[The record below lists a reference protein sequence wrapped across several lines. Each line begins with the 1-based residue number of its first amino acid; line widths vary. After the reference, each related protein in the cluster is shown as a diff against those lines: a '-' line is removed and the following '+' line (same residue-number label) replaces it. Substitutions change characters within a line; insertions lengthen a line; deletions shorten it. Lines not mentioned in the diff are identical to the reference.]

1 MNGRWKL
8 HHRRREALNA
18 YLMLSPWLIGI
29 LVFVAGPMIASFV
42 ISFMDWPL
50 FMPPVWVGFENFS
63 LLFKDP
69 LFYTSLYNTAIYT
82 LVGVPLQITT
92 ALIMAFLL
100 NQRVKGLAI
109 FRSLFY
115 MPSVTPAVAVAV
127 IWLWIY
133 NPDYGLANALLS
145 AAGLPK
151 LEWLWHPSTS
161 KWSLILMST
170 WTVGTP
176 MIILVAGLQGIPQ
189 SLYEAAEIDGASP
202 LRKVWSVTL
211 PLLTPAIF
219 LVTVMQLIW
228 SFQVFTLA
236 YVTTNGGPQNSTLF
250 YVLYLFRHGFEYFQ
264 MGYASAMAWVLFA
277 IIMLATWI
285 QLRLSKRWV
294 HYEGE
299 IS

>member
-1 MNGRWKL
+1 ITCLVKCRLCDLPHRGAAPVNGRWEL

-219 LVTVMQLIW
+219 LVTV
-228 SFQVFTLA
+228 
-236 YVTTNGGPQNSTLF
+236 
-250 YVLYLFRHGFEYFQ
+250 
-264 MGYASAMAWVLFA
+264 
-277 IIMLATWI
+277 
-285 QLRLSKRWV
+285 
-294 HYEGE
+294 
-299 IS
+299 

>member
-1 MNGRWKL
+1 
-8 HHRRREALNA
+8 
-18 YLMLSPWLIGI
+18 
-29 LVFVAGPMIASFV
+29 MIASFV